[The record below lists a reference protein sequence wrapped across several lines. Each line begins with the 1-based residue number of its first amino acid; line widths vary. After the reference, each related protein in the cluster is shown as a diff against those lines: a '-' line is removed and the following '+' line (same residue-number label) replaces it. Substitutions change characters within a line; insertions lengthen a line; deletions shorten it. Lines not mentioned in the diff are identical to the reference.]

1 VGAIKF
7 IVALLVGGCLMVVMT
22 LVLAEGINQFRFTDE
37 WITAKWVAVPLV
49 SLVITMVI
57 GFRLPKSP
65 WRVGF
70 LLGPIVPIVAFGIFV
85 MWLDSIY
92 S

>member
-1 VGAIKF
+1 MGAIKF
-7 IVALLVGGCLMVVMT
+7 IAALLIGGCSMVVMT
-22 LVLAEGINQFRFTDE
+22 LVLAEIVNQFRFTDE
-37 WITAKWVAVPLV
+37 WISAKWVMVPLA

-57 GFRLPKSP
+57 GFRLPNAP
-65 WRVGF
+65 WRLGF

-92 S
+92 N

>member
-1 VGAIKF
+1 MGAIKF
-7 IVALLVGGCLMVVMT
+7 IAALLIGGCLMVVLT
-22 LVLAEGINQFRFTDE
+22 LVLAEIINQFRFTDE

-57 GFRLPKSP
+57 GFRLPSSP
-65 WRVGF
+65 WRLGF
-70 LLGPIVPIVAFGIFV
+70 LLGPIVLIVAFGIFV

>member
-1 VGAIKF
+1 MRTIKF
-7 IVALLVGGCLMVVMT
+7 IAALLIGGCLMVVLT
-22 LVLAEGINQFRFTDE
+22 LVLAEIINQFRFTDE
-37 WITAKWVAVPLV
+37 WINAKWVAVPLV

-57 GFRLPKSP
+57 GFRLPSSP
-65 WRVGF
+65 WRLGF